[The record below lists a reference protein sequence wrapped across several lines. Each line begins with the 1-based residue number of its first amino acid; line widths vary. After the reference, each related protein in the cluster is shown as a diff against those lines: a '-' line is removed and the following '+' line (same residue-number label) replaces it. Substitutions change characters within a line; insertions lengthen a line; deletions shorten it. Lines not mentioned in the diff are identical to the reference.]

1 VAARSASISRRRIL
15 VAGLSL
21 AVTACAIPMRPAAP
35 GPTRPLRTSIAAF
48 SLDGRIAA
56 HRGDKSFA
64 VSVSWQHTTASDN
77 LLFSGPL
84 GQGLAEL
91 VRDERGA
98 RLTLSDRREFVA
110 GDLEELSAK
119 VFGFPLP
126 LSDMAHW
133 VVGDAHGG
141 TIAAADEAGRPR
153 RLAAAGWSIDLLDW
167 ESEAAEALP
176 TQLELRRDD
185 IDVRLRIIDW
195 QDVR

>member
-1 VAARSASISRRRIL
+1 MVGAVSISRRRALLAACLSL
-15 VAGLSL
+15 VA
-21 AVTACAIPMRPAAP
+21 AACSIPTRPAAP
-35 GPTRPLRTSIAAF
+35 GPARPLRANISTF

-56 HRGDKSFA
+56 HRGDKNFA
-64 VSVSWQHTTASDN
+64 VSVSWQHATDSDN

-91 VRDERGA
+91 TRDGHGT
-98 RLTLSDRREFVA
+98 RLTLSDHREFVA
-110 GDLEELSAK
+110 EDLEQLSAK

-141 TIAAADEAGRPR
+141 TIAAADAAGRPR

-185 IDVRLRIIDW
+185 IDVRLRILDW